1 MQSRIAGVAALDER
15 WHGSMPQTDE
25 ERQAFEKQ
33 VKAAGGVASS
43 FLQTYGDLV
52 SRDVREELTRRA
64 ESREAAEKDRVR
76 YLEEANAANDLKVQR
91 PDAAVYSPTY
101 QEHVRKSDSALKRH
115 KETREQVDRGDY
127 SRSNRERALKAR
139 NDEMKRKIDIKEE
152 VERKRKAEEHTQEN
166 EGMGQ

>member
-1 MQSRIAGVAALDER
+1 MSYLKEADAAKE
-15 WHGSMPQTDE
+15 
-25 ERQAFEKQ
+25 
-33 VKAAGGVASS
+33 
-43 FLQTYGDLV
+43 
-52 SRDVREELTRRA
+52 
-64 ESREAAEKDRVR
+64 REASFRSPDIAQKD
-76 YLEEANAANDLKVQR
+76 
-91 PDAAVYSPTY
+91 PIY
-101 QEHVRKSDSALKRH
+101 QEHVQKSNAAAERH